1 MNNQKIILK
10 SDKSIY
16 QISKDLIKLIYNDD
30 IDNIIFNDGDIT
42 NLKRDNIK
50 FKKKNQ
56 LDRTIL
62 YIKL

>member
-10 SDKSIY
+10 SDKTIS
-16 QISKDLIKLIYNDD
+16 QITKDLIKLIYNDD
-30 IDNIIFNDGDIT
+30 IENIIFNDGDIT